1 MAKNDNNVLALPPL
15 KSEFSPT
22 ANTSIVPHAGGR
34 AQEKRERQIIEISNE
49 QRIVMEHTSYKAQ
62 LGMVMVEKIQE
73 QGIHTFSE
81 TAAYILEIKNQ
92 PGRDTELQ
100 TYINQ
105 FSLRQTQILAQQ
117 VLGIIDVAGTG
128 IGMEVHRPLYPER
141 EEPTDRPGFFRRI
154 FG

>member
-1 MAKNDNNVLALPPL
+1 MAKNDSNVLALPPL

-22 ANTSIVPHAGGR
+22 ANTSIVPQAGGR
-34 AQEKRERQIIEISNE
+34 APEKRERQIIDISNE

-62 LGMVMVEKIQE
+62 LGMAMLEKIQE
-73 QGIHTFSE
+73 HAIHTFSE
-81 TAAYILEIKNQ
+81 TAAYIMAIKNR
-92 PGRDTELQ
+92 PGRDSELQ

-128 IGMEVHRPLYPER
+128 IGMEVHRSLYPEP
-141 EEPTDRPGFFRRI
+141 EEHADQPGFFRRI
-154 FG
+154 FR

>member
-1 MAKNDNNVLALPPL
+1 MTKKNNVLALPPL

-22 ANTSIVPHAGGR
+22 VNTSLVPNAGG
-34 AQEKRERQIIEISNE
+34 QVNEKRERQIIDISNE

-62 LGMVMVEKIQE
+62 LGMAIVEKLQE

-81 TAAYILEIKNQ
+81 TAAYIMEVKNQ
-92 PGRDTELQ
+92 PGRDSELQ

-117 VLGIIDVAGTG
+117 VLGIIEVAGTG
-128 IGMEVHRPLYPER
+128 IGMEVHRSLYQER
-141 EEPTDRPGFFRRI
+141 EEPTDHPGFFRRI